1 MIEAADRLKHVGEY
15 FFSRKL
21 KEIDIL
27 RQQGVDVINLGV
39 GSPDLM
45 PPEFAIKSIEISV
58 KGTENHG
65 YQSYVGLPELR
76 KAIAS
81 FYKSKYQVDLE
92 FESEILPMMGS
103 KEAIMHI
110 SMAYLNPNDRVL
122 IPSLGYPT
130 YTSVTRLVGAEPIYY
145 PLVEHNNWEPDWDF
159 FENLNWKG
167 IKLLW
172 LNYPHMPTGETGSI
186 GVMMRLVELAKRHD
200 VLLCHD
206 NPYSFI
212 LNEKPLSIFNVSG
225 AKEVAVE
232 LNSLSKTFNMA
243 GWRVGWVCG
252 HAGILSNI
260 LRVKSNMDSGM
271 FKPVQLGAIE
281 ALNTSDEWL
290 VRNNLEYKERQ
301 KLAFHLMA
309 LIKGTFNH
317 QQAGM
322 FVWGKI
328 KEDATSFSDK
338 LLNQTG
344 VFMTPGVIF
353 GESGKFYIRI
363 SLCVKQERLKEAIS
377 RIEENL
383 K

>member
-1 MIEAADRLKHVGEY
+1 MIEAADRLTHVGEY

-45 PPEFAIKSIEISV
+45 PPELAIKAIEVAS

-76 KAIAS
+76 NAIAS
-81 FYKSKYQVDLE
+81 FYNRKYQIELD
-92 FESEILPMMGS
+92 FKSEILPMMGS
-103 KEAIMHI
+103 KEAIMHV
-110 SMAYLNPNDRVL
+110 SLAYLNQNDKVL

-130 YTSVTRLVGAEPIYY
+130 YTSVTKLVGAQPIYY
-145 PLVEHNNWEPDWDF
+145 PLMEDNNWEPDWNF
-159 FENLNWKG
+159 FESLNWKG

-172 LNYPHMPTGETGSI
+172 LNYPHMPTGATGSI
-186 GVMMRLVELAKRHD
+186 EVMTRLVELAKKYD

-212 LNEKPLSIFNVSG
+212 LNEKPLSIFSVAG
-225 AKEVAVE
+225 AKEVAIE

-252 HAGILSNI
+252 HADFLANI
-260 LRVKSNMDSGM
+260 LKVKSNMDSGM

-281 ALNTSDEWL
+281 ALNTSEEWFL
-290 VRNNLEYKERQ
+290 ANNIEYKDRQ
-301 KLAFHLMA
+301 KLAFQLMT
-309 LIKGTFNH
+309 LIKATFSH

-328 KEDATSFSDK
+328 SEDAASFSEK
-338 LLNQTG
+338 LLEETG
-344 VFMTPGVIF
+344 VFMTPGIIF
-353 GESGKFYIRI
+353 GEPGRFYIRI
-363 SLCVKQERLKEAIS
+363 SLCIKQERLKEAIS
-377 RIEENL
+377 RIEENF